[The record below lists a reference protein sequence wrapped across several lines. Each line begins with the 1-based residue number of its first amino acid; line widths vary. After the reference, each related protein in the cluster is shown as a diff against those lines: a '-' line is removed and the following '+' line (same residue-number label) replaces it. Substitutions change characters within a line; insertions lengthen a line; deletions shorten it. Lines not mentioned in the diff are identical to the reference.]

1 VDNKENIEKV
11 YRLALAN
18 FVKERANGELGHR
31 DIREML
37 MGNGISIKEM
47 VAWHKGY
54 LTDEYPDMDRG
65 LLNSL
70 DFLMEMLKGF
80 EVDYFETQML
90 RQWYAE
96 LQAEME
102 IAASVQNVLLDM
114 KVPTISGFE
123 IGAISIPAH
132 HVNGDYYHFYK
143 EKDGYF
149 RVMIADVIGKG
160 IPAALCMTLIKYGV
174 ENIEEHYVSPHTVME
189 RLNDFIEKHVDC
201 SMFISMLYG
210 SYNPK
215 THMFSFVSAGHEPGL
230 FYSHQQGCFSEMYA
244 KGLLLGVDQNTVYK
258 EYTKRVEVGDWIVL
272 LSDGVTE
279 CKTEN
284 GFVERDYVV
293 NLIQS
298 NLHLHPQQ
306 MVEEVYRHLE
316 ELQHFHLHDDF
327 TLIALKRVK

>member
-1 VDNKENIEKV
+1 MDNKENIEKV

-18 FVKERANGELGHR
+18 YVKERANGELGHR
-31 DIREML
+31 EIREML
-37 MGNGISIKEM
+37 IGNGISIKEM
-47 VAWHKGY
+47 IAWHKHY
-54 LTDEYPDMDRG
+54 LTDEYPDIDRG

-80 EVDYFETQML
+80 EVDYFETQTL

-96 LQAEME
+96 LQTE
-102 IAASVQNVLLDM
+102 IEVAASVQNVLLDM
-114 KVPTISGFE
+114 KIPTVDGFE

-132 HVNGDYYHFYK
+132 HVNGDYYHFY
-143 EKDGYF
+143 EENDGYF

-160 IPAALCMTLIKYGV
+160 FPAALCMTLIKYGV

-189 RLNDFIEKHVDC
+189 RLNDFIERHVDC

-230 FYSHQQGCFSEMYA
+230 FYSHQQGCFSEIYA

-258 EYTKRVEVGDWIVL
+258 EYTKRVEVGDWVVL
-272 LSDGVTE
+272 MSDGVTE

-298 NLHLHPQQ
+298 NLYLHPQQ